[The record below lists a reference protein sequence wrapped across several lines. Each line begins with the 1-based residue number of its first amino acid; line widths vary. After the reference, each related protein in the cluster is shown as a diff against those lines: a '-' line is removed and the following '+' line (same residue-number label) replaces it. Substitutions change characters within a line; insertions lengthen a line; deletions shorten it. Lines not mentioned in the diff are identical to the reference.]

1 MIKRLLLAAL
11 AACSA
16 GLLGGQATAGHGS
29 SGGYGSSGYYVASH
43 GSSGG
48 SSGGY
53 VGPLRRLHNA
63 VHSHLA
69 AKHARHVARWSAHH
83 GSSGGYGSSGYGSSG
98 SYGSSGGYGSS
109 GSYRVSSYGS
119 SGGGSSGGSYYS
131 SGYHGSSGGGS
142 SGGGSSGGSSG
153 GYGVSRGYIP
163 SYEYSATE
171 SGYSAPLYPSDESYI
186 GGQTFSS
193 SRAWSS
199 KPAVAANEVQLTV
212 DVPMNA
218 KLFVNGNPT
227 KATGTLRQFVSKDLN
242 PSEAYRFEV
251 QAVYEVDGKEVNQT
265 KTVIAK
271 AGSAESLVFDPSAS
285 DDPVETTLTLNV
297 PDGASVVLAN
307 NSTKSDG
314 SLRVYRTK
322 QLKVGEAWDDYKIQ
336 VTHNGVTK
344 EKTIRLIGGDKL
356 EMSFNFADI
365 QANARSI
372 HERWNKKCKKV
383 NR

>member
-16 GLLGGQATAGHGS
+16 GMLGGQVLAGHGS
-29 SGGYGSSGYYVASH
+29 SGGYGSSGYYVRSH

-48 SSGGY
+48 SSGGH
-53 VGPLRRLHNA
+53 VGPLRRIHDA
-63 VHSHLA
+63 VHTHLA

-83 GSSGGYGSSGYGSSG
+83 GSSGSSGGYGSSG
-98 SYGSSGGYGSS
+98 GGYGSS
-109 GSYRVSSYGS
+109 GSYRVSSYSYGSSGGGS
-119 SGGGSSGGSYYS
+119 SGGGSSGGSYY
-131 SGYHGSSGGGS
+131 GGSYYGSGS

-153 GYGVSRGYIP
+153 GYGVSRSYVP

-171 SGYSAPLYPSDESYI
+171 SGYSVPIYSNEGSYI
-186 GGQTFSS
+186 QGQTFSA
-193 SRAWSS
+193 SRATGS
-199 KPAVAANEVQLTV
+199 KPAVSGTEVHLTV
-212 DVPMNA
+212 DVPLNA
-218 KLFVNGNPT
+218 KVFVNGNPT
-227 KATGTLRQFVSKDLN
+227 KATGTSRQFVSKDLS
-242 PSEAYRFEV
+242 PTEAYRFEV
-251 QAVYEVDGKEVNQT
+251 QAVYEVEGKEVSQT

-271 AGSAESLVFDPSAS
+271 AGSSETVLFDPAAS

-297 PDGASVVLAN
+297 PEGAKVVLAN
-307 NSTKSDG
+307 NTTKSDG

-336 VTHNGVTK
+336 VTHNGLTK

-365 QANARSI
+365 QANKIAS
-372 HERWNKKCKKV
+372 V
-383 NR
+383 D